1 LLRQLF
7 KNMQAIKMNIQIR
20 DEQDT
25 DIQAIF
31 DLTKAA
37 FNDEEHSS
45 HTEQFIVNALRAT
58 KQLTVSLVAETQGK
72 IVGHIAFS
80 PVSISDGTTDWYGLG
95 PISVIPE
102 YQRKGIGSEL
112 MKEGLNRIKALNA
125 KGCVLLGDPNY
136 YGKFGFKADANLI
149 LEGVPAEYFQILAF
163 TDHIPSGY
171 VIYSDAFNVTS

>member
-1 LLRQLF
+1 
-7 KNMQAIKMNIQIR
+7 MQAIKMNIQIR

-125 KGCVLLGDPNY
+125 KECVLLGDPSY
-136 YGKFGFKADANLI
+136 YGKFGFKADTRLI
-149 LEGVPAEYFQILAF
+149 LEGVPAEYFQLLAF
-163 TDHIPSGY
+163 TDHVPSGY
-171 VIYSDAFNVTS
+171 VIYSDAFNATS

>member
-1 LLRQLF
+1 
-7 KNMQAIKMNIQIR
+7 MNIQIR
-20 DEQDT
+20 DEQNT

-37 FNDEEHSS
+37 FNDEEYSS
-45 HTEQFIVNALRAT
+45 HTEQFIVNALRAA

-102 YQRKGIGSEL
+102 YQGKGIGSEL
-112 MKEGLNRIKALNA
+112 MREGLNRIKTLNA
-125 KGCVLLGDPNY
+125 KGCLLLGDPNY
-136 YGKFGFKADANLI
+136 YGKFGFKADARLI
-149 LEGVPAEYFQILAF
+149 LKGVPAEYFQILAF
-163 TDHIPSGY
+163 TDHVASGY
-171 VIYSDAFNVTS
+171 VIYSDAFNATS

>member
-1 LLRQLF
+1 
-7 KNMQAIKMNIQIR
+7 MNIQIR

-136 YGKFGFKADANLI
+136 YGKFGFKANARLI

-163 TDHIPSGY
+163 TDYVPSGY

>member
-1 LLRQLF
+1 
-7 KNMQAIKMNIQIR
+7 MNIQIR
-20 DEQDT
+20 DEQNI

-31 DLTKAA
+31 DLTKTA
-37 FNDEEHSS
+37 FNDEEYSS
-45 HTEQFIVNALRAT
+45 HTEQFIVNALRAA

-125 KGCVLLGDPNY
+125 KGCVLLGDPSY
-136 YGKFGFKADANLI
+136 YGKFGFKADTRLI

-171 VIYSDAFNVTS
+171 VTYSEAFNATA

>member
-1 LLRQLF
+1 
-7 KNMQAIKMNIQIR
+7 MNIQIR

-136 YGKFGFKADANLI
+136 YGKFGFKADARLI
-149 LEGVPAEYFQILAF
+149 LKGVPAEYFQILAF
-163 TDHIPSGY
+163 TDHVASGY
-171 VIYSDAFNVTS
+171 VIYSDAFNAKS

>member
-1 LLRQLF
+1 
-7 KNMQAIKMNIQIR
+7 MNIQIR
-20 DEQDT
+20 DEQNT

-31 DLTKAA
+31 DLTTAA

-45 HTEQFIVNALRAT
+45 HTEQFIVNALRAA

-95 PISVIPE
+95 PISVLPE
-102 YQRKGIGSEL
+102 YQGKGIGSEL
-112 MKEGLNRIKALNA
+112 MNEGLNRIKTLNA

-136 YGKFGFKADANLI
+136 YGKFGFKADTRLI
-149 LEGVPAEYFQILAF
+149 LEGVPAKYFQILAF
-163 TDHIPSGY
+163 TNYVPSGF
-171 VIYSDAFNVTS
+171 VIYSDAFNATK

>member
-1 LLRQLF
+1 
-7 KNMQAIKMNIQIR
+7 MNIQIR

-112 MKEGLNRIKALNA
+112 MKEGLIKTISW
-125 KGCVLLGDPNY
+125 
-136 YGKFGFKADANLI
+136 FKSTTSPLT
-149 LEGVPAEYFQILAF
+149 GV
-163 TDHIPSGY
+163 
-171 VIYSDAFNVTS
+171 